1 MKLEPMNDDAIESV
15 ARDAVD
21 RAIDFIESEIAED
34 RIKAQ
39 RYYDGEVDIG
49 EEEGRSKVVATKVRD
64 TIRQIKPSLMRIFL
78 SNENFVE
85 YIPRNPQDVMSAETA
100 TKYIHAK
107 FNENNGYKVL
117 SDAFQD
123 ALLKKVGVVKCYWD
137 EYVESEIHEFSN
149 LTEDEMAFLAADDSV
164 DIIEQEMEVE
174 ISIDEMGMEIQTP
187 RYEMKIMKRNQK
199 GTLRVE
205 SVPPEEFFVNREA
218 VSIDDCYVCGQ
229 RTEVRVSD
237 LVEMGYDFDEVS
249 ELSSISYNDTMSEAE
264 QFERRGYDTME
275 DQYSELDPSM
285 KLVAITEAYMKMDV
299 DGTGIA
305 QLHKITLGGSEM

>member
-205 SVPPEEFFVNREA
+205 SVPPEEFFVVEIIFSYP
-218 VSIDDCYVCGQ
+218 VVPSFPL
-229 RTEVRVSD
+229 
-237 LVEMGYDFDEVS
+237 LVIV
-249 ELSSISYNDTMSEAE
+249 LLI
-264 QFERRGYDTME
+264 
-275 DQYSELDPSM
+275 L
-285 KLVAITEAYMKMDV
+285 L
-299 DGTGIA
+299 
-305 QLHKITLGGSEM
+305 